1 MYAGRGTAAVYV
13 HIGQDFIVPT
23 KSIVCIIDM
32 DTSTWSKHTRA
43 LVQRLVRE
51 GRTVELFDD
60 LPRAGVLCA
69 GELVPVRAFI
79 GNTAKAR
86 GTGRIRFRLTA
97 PRMQALIDG

>member
-43 LVQRLVRE
+43 LVQRLARE

-69 GELVPVRAFI
+69 GELLYLSGLSSATLQKRAEQGVSAF
-79 GNTAKAR
+79 A
-86 GTGRIRFRLTA
+86 
-97 PRMQALIDG
+97 

>member
-1 MYAGRGTAAVYV
+1 MYV

-43 LVQRLVRE
+43 LVQRLARE

-69 GELVPVRAFI
+69 GELSSATLQKRAEQGVSAF
-79 GNTAKAR
+79 A
-86 GTGRIRFRLTA
+86 
-97 PRMQALIDG
+97 

>member
-69 GELVPVRAFI
+69 GELGEHLYLSGLSSATLQKRAEQGVSAF
-79 GNTAKAR
+79 A
-86 GTGRIRFRLTA
+86 
-97 PRMQALIDG
+97 